1 MVKFP
6 TAAEHVVNT
15 CGWRTLTQQ
24 TTHCKNHIRH
34 THTHTQSGPAQERSR
49 IQRHSICVC
58 LKWKVLSVRSRAA
71 ALTRGRSEQQDSS
84 EHSTTEEET
93 SLEKH
98 VSVGECRATN
108 TQSVCVSVWGDHADI
123 TRSHRE
129 KPFHVSVFSLL
140 INLHHLLRPHI
151 PGAAGWMV
159 EYSKYLV
166 TILGV
171 RKNYDFTCLSSNRQ
185 TAHILGL
192 KHTTYRKDRLR
203 SRPHGTEE
211 VQEPQGCLCVKVL
224 EGTMVL

>member
-1 MVKFP
+1 MKSFVG
-6 TAAEHVVNT
+6 EESS
-15 CGWRTLTQQ
+15 CGADTR
-24 TTHCKNHIRH
+24 
-34 THTHTQSGPAQERSR
+34 
-49 IQRHSICVC
+49 
-58 LKWKVLSVRSRAA
+58 SVRTTGQQRTFHHRRRDFLGKARLS
-71 ALTRGRSEQQDSS
+71 GRVQSD
-84 EHSTTEEET
+84 EHTE
-93 SLEKH
+93 
-98 VSVGECRATN
+98 C
-108 TQSVCVSVWGDHADI
+108 VCVSVWGDHADI

-211 VQEPQGCLCVKVL
+211 VQEPQGRLCVKVL